1 MSRRLNQSGRVTDV
15 GLGIIELGVSLAP
28 SGSSAVSPT
37 FACRLMKRFRRWPV
51 RPRFV
56 KTTQWVKGLH
66 YPVLVPNL
74 KGLQLLLDLLSEQSP
89 SEVPYTDEIAVFAT
103 ATDAF
108 SKTNTCTVAESFEGH
123 EACYEG
129 RTALDA
135 TDRSFSY
142 VSVVI
147 DCPYSG
153 KVDPAKFKDVS
164 QTLLGMGCCE
174 VGLGDTFGTGKPTT
188 ARKLLRTV
196 LRGGI
201 PASVLAGHYHDTY
214 GMGIANIRASL
225 EHGLCAFDSSVRG
238 LGGCPHSP
246 GANGNVATKDSLYA
260 LPGSKYETPRD
271 LNAIAE
277 VETWI
282 SKTLNRTNSS
292 RIGTALKLSLTLTGS
307 VANTVTNYAPFRIRI
322 DAIVVQ
328 DRRHP
333 PRAGADDTYKRI
345 KSL

>member
-1 MSRRLNQSGRVTDV
+1 
-15 GLGIIELGVSLAP
+15 
-28 SGSSAVSPT
+28 
-37 FACRLMKRFRRWPV
+37 MKRATKEGLRV
-51 RPRFV
+51 R
-56 KTTQWVKGLH
+56 G
-66 YPVLVPNL
+66 
-74 KGLQLLLDLLSEQSP
+74 
-89 SEVPYTDEIAVFAT
+89 
-103 ATDAF
+103 
-108 SKTNTCTVAESFEGH
+108 
-123 EACYEG
+123 
-129 RTALDA
+129 
-135 TDRSFSY
+135 Y

-292 RIGTALKLSLTLTGS
+292 RIGTALKLSRVSSRASILAQGNDGKYNRSSLYECS
-307 VANTVTNYAPFRIRI
+307 
-322 DAIVVQ
+322 DADWFCRQHGHKLCPIP
-328 DRRHP
+328 HP
-333 PRAGADDTYKRI
+333 H
-345 KSL
+345 